1 MEIITR
7 KQAKEQGLTRYFD
20 GSLCKRGNADWRK
33 TCDSSCL
40 CSDCK
45 AHHNRV
51 RAARKQARGAEFK
64 ALRCREEKQRRERR
78 GEELNAQ
85 RRDTYANNVEVRAK
99 TLTRNREWRRANPEK
114 AEAIVLDWLARN
126 PGAKKAYHATRKA
139 RLLQL
144 ASALTPAEWEQIKA
158 IYRLRTLISRATG
171 IEHHV
176 DHHIPLAKGGMHH
189 PSNLWVITAKENLRK
204 HAKLPEELTA

>member
-7 KQAKEQGLTRYFD
+7 KQAREQGLTRYFD

-45 AHHNRV
+45 AHNNRV
-51 RAARKQARGAEFK
+51 RAERKQTRGEEFK

-78 GEELNAQ
+78 GEELNA
-85 RRDTYANNVEVRAK
+85 RLRDRYAEDAEVRAK
-99 TLTRNREWRRANPEK
+99 ILTRNEEWRRANPDK
-114 AEAIVLDWLARN
+114 AEANVLGWLARN

-144 ASALTPAEWEQIKA
+144 APALTSVEWGQIKA
-158 IYRLRTLISRATG
+158 IYKLRTLISRATG

-176 DHHIPLAKGGMHH
+176 DHHIPLAKGGLHH
-189 PSNLWVITAKENLRK
+189 PSNLWVITAEENLRK
-204 HAKLPEELTA
+204 HAKLPEELVA